1 MNHLNVLFAEDD
13 ADTQELVSF
22 VLQKEGIHV
31 LLANDG
37 PQALDIWR
45 KTPIRLMILDIMMPE
60 MDGIE
65 ICRQVRQTSDLPII
79 FLSARGRED
88 DVVTGLETGADDYII
103 KPFRPRELVARVNT
117 LLKREDRRQ
126 KATRK
131 LSYKDLAIN
140 LDSHRVTRNSDSIR
154 VSPLEFQLLQYMM
167 RHAGKVVSK
176 PDLLQN
182 VWGYT
187 KQVGNMNLV
196 ETTVRR
202 LRMKVEHDPSQ
213 PEYIQT
219 VWGAGYR
226 LGD

>member
-1 MNHLNVLFAEDD
+1 MDHINVLFAEDD
-13 ADTQELVSF
+13 ADTQELVSL

-31 LLANDG
+31 MLANDG

-45 KTPIRLMILDIMMPE
+45 KTPINLMILDILMPE
-60 MDGIE
+60 VDGIE
-65 ICRQVRQTSDLPII
+65 ICRRVRQISDLPII
-79 FLSARGRED
+79 FLSARGQED
-88 DVVTGLETGADDYII
+88 DVVTGLEIGADDYII

-117 LLKREDRRQ
+117 LLKREARRQ
-126 KATRK
+126 KAVRQ
-131 LSYKDLAIN
+131 LNYKDLVIN
-140 LDSHRVTRNSDSIR
+140 LDSHRVTRNSDSLP
-154 VSPLEFQLLQYMM
+154 VSPLEFQLLHYMM

-182 VWGYT
+182 VWGYA

-196 ETTVRR
+196 ETTIRR
-202 LRMKVEHDPSQ
+202 LRMKVEHNPSQ

>member
-1 MNHLNVLFAEDD
+1 MDHINVLFAEDD
-13 ADTQELVSF
+13 ADTQELVSL

-31 LLANDG
+31 MLANDG

-45 KTPIRLMILDIMMPE
+45 KTPINLMILDILMPE
-60 MDGIE
+60 VDGIE
-65 ICRQVRQTSDLPII
+65 ICRRVRQISDLPII
-79 FLSARGRED
+79 FLSARGQED
-88 DVVTGLETGADDYII
+88 DVVTGLEIGADDYII

-117 LLKREDRRQ
+117 LLKREARRQ
-126 KATRK
+126 KAVRQ
-131 LSYKDLAIN
+131 LNYKDLVIN
-140 LDSHRVTRNSDSIR
+140 LDSHRVTRNSDSLP
-154 VSPLEFQLLQYMM
+154 VSPLEFQLLHYMM

-182 VWGYT
+182 VWGYA

-196 ETTVRR
+196 ETTIRR
-202 LRMKVEHDPSQ
+202 LRMKVEHNPSQ

-219 VWGAGYR
+219 VWGTGYR

>member
-1 MNHLNVLFAEDD
+1 MDHINVLFAEDD
-13 ADTQELVSF
+13 ADTQELVSL

-31 LLANDG
+31 MLANDG

-45 KTPIRLMILDIMMPE
+45 KTPINLMILDILMPE
-60 MDGIE
+60 VDGIE
-65 ICRQVRQTSDLPII
+65 ICRRVRQISDLPII
-79 FLSARGRED
+79 FLSARGQED
-88 DVVTGLETGADDYII
+88 DVVTGLEIGADDYII

-117 LLKREDRRQ
+117 LLKREARRQ
-126 KATRK
+126 KAVRQ
-131 LSYKDLAIN
+131 LNYKDLVIN
-140 LDSHRVTRNSDSIR
+140 LDSHRVTRNSDSLP
-154 VSPLEFQLLQYMM
+154 VSPLEFQLLHYMM

-182 VWGYT
+182 VWGYA

-196 ETTVRR
+196 ETTIRR
-202 LRMKVEHDPSQ
+202 LRMKVEPDPSQ

-219 VWGAGYR
+219 VWGTGYR